1 MKYAIKEMSNLLGVT
16 THKLRY
22 YEKTGI
28 IQPEVNEQTGYRY
41 YSVIDTRRFNLA
53 RLYRGMGFSVEECLS
68 LLMDTTSGQVSDAI
82 EQRCKELSNE
92 VMFKSF
98 CVERMERD
106 VEFLKKIPDY
116 LDTVSVIQ
124 MRSFARLEFSDNE
137 KIVQDKKIIQLRD
150 ELLEYTPLIRWVS
163 RIPND
168 ILKKRSGTMEYH
180 YGINIDLEY
189 AKKLG
194 LNSEEYVIQEGGTY
208 LITVFKNESPVFGFD
223 TLVRM
228 QDYLKEH
235 KITTFGNG
243 YSSCIHSTATDGHFY
258 NYHYLI
264 VKID

>member
-53 RLYRGMGFSVEECLS
+53 RLYRGMGFSVEECLA
-68 LLMDTTSGQVSDAI
+68 LLTDAETAQVGDAI
-82 EQRCKELSNE
+82 ELRCQELAKEVL
-92 VMFKSF
+92 FKSL
-98 CVERMERD
+98 CVERMQKD

-116 LDTVSVIQ
+116 MDTVAV
-124 MRSFARLEFSDNE
+124 MKLGAFARLEFSDNE
-137 KIVQDKKIIQLRD
+137 KIVQDKRIIQLRD
-150 ELLEYTPLIRWVS
+150 ELLAYAPLIRWVS
-163 RIPND
+163 RIPKH
-168 ILKKRSGTMEYH
+168 ILEKRSGTMQYH
-180 YGINIDLEY
+180 YGVNIDLDY

-194 LNSEEYVIQEGGTY
+194 LTSKDYSIQEAGTY
-208 LITVFKNESPVFGFD
+208 LITVFKNKSPVFGFD

-228 QDYLKEH
+228 QNYLAEH
-235 KITTFGNG
+235 NITTYGDG
-243 YSSCIHSTATDGHFY
+243 YSSCIHSTATGEQFY